1 MKPYFFRNSDE
12 FPPLGV
18 EKELVSD
25 AQMTASSASDPV
37 KASAGNGRL
46 NFNNA
51 WCSATSNEEP
61 LFLQIDLNEMHIIT
75 AVSQSQLEKDLSH
88 SSSFVIRAN
97 LLQPQPSLFRYGY

>member
-1 MKPYFFRNSDE
+1 MCENYKQFFLVKPDFFRNSDE

-18 EKELVSD
+18 EKQFVSD
-25 AQMTASSASDPV
+25 AQMTASSTSDPV

-61 LFLQIDLNEMHIIT
+61 LFLQIDLNEIHIIT
-75 AVSQSQLEKDLSH
+75 AVS
-88 SSSFVIRAN
+88 V
-97 LLQPQPSLFRYGY
+97 